1 MGLEEVELTMAPV
14 WDREGQSTRLLKA
27 SEAIARILALAI
39 AVDRRETVPLNLAAG
54 RVLAEAVRSRLDFP
68 HWDNSAM
75 DGYGIRAA
83 DVAAARPEQ
92 SVALEVIEEIPAGR
106 APMRSL
112 GPGQA
117 VRIYTG
123 AMLPEGA
130 DAIAIQEE
138 VTVLPDGRVAIPT
151 AIAAG
156 TFVRHKG
163 AFGRSGDE
171 ILAAGTR
178 LGPAEVALLAA
189 AQCPQVSVF
198 GRPRVGILSTGDE
211 LVSVDEPALKPG
223 QIVDSNRYALEAFI
237 QQMGGEAIALGIIPD
252 DREVLKQAMERAI
265 ATADLVLSTGGVSV
279 GTYDYVET
287 LLGDLGAAIAI
298 RSVAVKPGKP
308 LTVATVP
315 KATDQDNA
323 QNPGNPCL
331 YFGLPGNPASA
342 LVGCWRF
349 VAPALRQMA
358 GETVNPEAGRLRCIA
373 AAMLPGAGQREAYL
387 WGRIA
392 LRDGQYHFI
401 PAPGGH
407 NSGNLV
413 NLVGTTAL
421 AIVPVGAGAIAAG
434 DPVEVMILGAGLAG
448 LSA

>member
-1 MGLEEVELTMAPV
+1 MALEREQ
-14 WDREGQSTRLLKA
+14 DRQSTRMVRA
-27 SEAIARILALAI
+27 PEAIARILSLA
-39 AVDRRETVPLNLAAG
+39 AVVARRETVPLGLAVG
-54 RVLAEAVRSRLDFP
+54 RVLAEPVRSRLDFP

-83 DVAAARPEQ
+83 DVAAARPDQ
-92 SVALEVIEEIPAGR
+92 PVILEVIEEIPAGR
-106 APMRSL
+106 APTRSL

-117 VRIYTG
+117 ARIYTG

-138 VTVLPDGRVAIPT
+138 VTVLPDGRVAIPA
-151 AIAAG
+151 AIAPD
-156 TFVRHKG
+156 TFVRKRG
-163 AFGRSGDE
+163 AFGRSGDQL
-171 ILAAGTR
+171 LAAGTR
-178 LGPAEVALLAA
+178 LGPAEVAVLAA
-189 AQCPQVSVF
+189 AQCAQVTVF
-198 GRPRVGILSTGDE
+198 GRPRVAILSTGDE
-211 LVSVDEPALKPG
+211 LVPVDGPALKPG
-223 QIVDSNRYALEAFI
+223 QIVDSNRYALEAFV
-237 QQMGGEAIALGIIPD
+237 QQMGGEAIAWGIIPD
-252 DREVLKQAMERAI
+252 DREALKTAMAGAI
-265 ATADLVLSTGGVSV
+265 AEADLVLSTGGVSV

-315 KATDQDNA
+315 KGNDNSP
-323 QNPGNPCL
+323 NNPCL

-349 VAPALRQMA
+349 VAPALRRMA
-358 GETVNPEAGRLRCIA
+358 GDSVDLGAGRLRCLA
-373 AAMLPGAGQREAYL
+373 AETLTGAGQREAYL
-387 WGRIA
+387 WGRVA
-392 LRDGQYHFI
+392 LREGTYHFI

-421 AIVPVGAGAIAAG
+421 AIVPIGAGAIAAG
-434 DPVEVMILGAGLAG
+434 DPVEVLIL
-448 LSA
+448 SQ

>member
-1 MGLEEVELTMAPV
+1 MAMAQGQGTDGL
-14 WDREGQSTRLLKA
+14 GTRLLKA
-27 SEAIARILALAI
+27 SEAIARILSLAMV
-39 AVDRRETVPLNLAAG
+39 VDWRETVPLGLAAG
-54 RVLAEAVRSRLDFP
+54 RVLAEPVRSRLDFP

-83 DVAAARPEQ
+83 DVGAARPDQ
-92 SVALEVIEEIPAGR
+92 PVILDVIEEIPAGR
-106 APMRSL
+106 APTRSL

-151 AIAAG
+151 AIAPD
-156 TFVRHKG
+156 TFVRKRG

-189 AQCPQVSVF
+189 AQCAQVTVF
-198 GRPRVGILSTGDE
+198 RKPRVAILSTGDE
-211 LVSVDEPALKPG
+211 LVAVDGPTLKPG

-252 DREVLKQAMERAI
+252 DRAALKTAMERAI
-265 ATADLVLSTGGVSV
+265 VEADLVLSTGGVSV

-287 LLGDLGAAIAI
+287 LLEELGAAIAI

-315 KATDQDNA
+315 KGNGS
-323 QNPGNPCL
+323 NPGNPCL

-349 VAPALRQMA
+349 VAPALKKMA
-358 GETVNPEAGRLRCIA
+358 GESVDPEAGRLRCIA

-401 PAPGGH
+401 PALGGH

-434 DPVEVMILGAGLAG
+434 DPVEVLT
-448 LSA
+448 LS

>member
-1 MGLEEVELTMAPV
+1 VEVKDVGNGERDA
-14 WDREGQSTRLLKA
+14 TRLLRA
-27 SEAIARILALAI
+27 PEAIARILSLATV
-39 AVDRRETVPLNLAAG
+39 VDRRETVPLNLAAG
-54 RVLAEAVRSRLDFP
+54 RVLAEPVRSRLDFP

-92 SVALEVIEEIPAGR
+92 PVILEVIEEIPAGR
-106 APMRSL
+106 APTRSL
-112 GPGQA
+112 GSGQA

-151 AIAAG
+151 AIAPD
-156 TFVRHKG
+156 TFVRKRG

-171 ILAAGTR
+171 ILVAGTR
-178 LGPAEVALLAA
+178 LGPAEVALAAA
-189 AQCPQVSVF
+189 AQCAQVTVF
-198 GRPRVGILSTGDE
+198 RQPRVAILSTGDE
-211 LVSVDEPALKPG
+211 LVAVDGPALKPG
-223 QIVDSNRYALEAFI
+223 QIVDSNRYALEAFVR
-237 QQMGGEAIALGIIPD
+237 QMGGEAIAGGIIPD
-252 DREVLKQAMERAI
+252 DRAALKTAMADAI
-265 ATADLVLSTGGVSV
+265 AGADLVLSTGGVSV

-287 LLGDLGAAIAI
+287 LLGELGAAIAI

-315 KATDQDNA
+315 RA
-323 QNPGNPCL
+323 PGPNSGQPCL

-349 VAPALRQMA
+349 VAPALKAMA
-358 GETVNPEAGRLRCIA
+358 GESVNPEAGRLRCLA
-373 AAMLPGAGQREAYL
+373 AETLIGAGQREAYL

-434 DPVEVMILGAGLAG
+434 DPVEVLT
-448 LSA
+448 LS